1 MELSAT
7 EIAYRYRDERIVF
20 EKIDLR
26 VENPEIFCILGP
38 NGVGKSTLLKC
49 LAGFYTPFRG
59 GITIDGKPFGAWGRK
74 KLAQKIAY
82 IPQMHVPTFP
92 FPVRDVVLM
101 GRTAHLAYLAAPSG
115 HDREIAAENMA
126 FLGISHL
133 ADKPYTQLSGG
144 ERQLVMLAAALT
156 QEPQMMMLD
165 EPTAHLD
172 FGNQLLFLK
181 LVKRLSKRGVG
192 FVMTSHFPDHAF
204 AVADKV
210 AIMQNGTF
218 LYQGPP
224 DETLTKENMERLY
237 NIPVRLLETPEG
249 KHCLPRLSFEE

>member
-1 MELSAT
+1 
-7 EIAYRYRDERIVF
+7 
-20 EKIDLR
+20 
-26 VENPEIFCILGP
+26 
-38 NGVGKSTLLKC
+38 
-49 LAGFYTPFRG
+49 
-59 GITIDGKPFGAWGRK
+59 
-74 KLAQKIAY
+74 
-82 IPQMHVPTFP
+82 
-92 FPVRDVVLM
+92 
-101 GRTAHLAYLAAPSG
+101 
-115 HDREIAAENMA
+115 
-126 FLGISHL
+126 
-133 ADKPYTQLSGG
+133 
-144 ERQLVMLAAALT
+144 
-156 QEPQMMMLD
+156 MMMLD